1 MNAKEARKMSIK
13 NQEQD
18 EGFKE
23 SIELTDK
30 YIEEAISNGQRECI
44 MIRYANTYAL
54 KKYYEEK
61 GFKVGQFYYP
71 HKKSVYLRW

>member
-1 MNAKEARKMSIK
+1 MNAEEARKMSIK
-13 NQEQD
+13 NQEKD

-44 MIRYANTYAL
+44 MIRYADTYAL
-54 KKYYEEK
+54 KQYYEEK
-61 GFKVGQFYYP
+61 GFKVGQFHYP
-71 HKKSVYLRW
+71 DCKSVYLRW